1 LIFKSTFI
9 RKPALGRARAL
20 THRGIKE
27 AVVAVVET
35 QRQGEIAV
43 IRMDNPPV
51 NALGHALRVGL
62 EKAFNEANADA
73 SVKAIVLTGTGRFF
87 SAGADITEFK
97 SEMKEPFLPQLIDR
111 IEAGSK
117 PVVAAVNGTALG
129 GGLELALGCHY
140 RVAGKDV
147 RQLGLPEIKLGII
160 PGAGG
165 TQRLPRA
172 IGVEQALQLITTGNF
187 IDATKGAAAG
197 LIDKVADGDVVAAA
211 VAFAKEQAG
220 KPPRRIG
227 EKTIDKSSFPAGLFE
242 KARASLARHPSGP
255 VAPKAAIDAVE
266 AAATLPLAEGN
277 ARERQVFREAAAS
290 PYARALQYAFF
301 AERQAANLPGIGAET
316 KLRDIKT
323 VGILGAGTM
332 GTGIGLAFL
341 NGGFPVTII
350 ETTQDALDRGVSRIK
365 DTLDANAKRGR
376 ITEAQAADRFAKLTP
391 SLSLED
397 LGKSDLVIEAVF
409 ENMALKKEIFQKLDK
424 IAKSGAI
431 LASNTSTLDVDEIA
445 AVTKRP
451 ADVLGMHFFSPA
463 NIMRLLEIV
472 RAEKTGND
480 VMATAM
486 AIAKKINKVGVQAGV
501 CDGFVGNR
509 MLAAYGNEVQAM
521 TLEGAMPQEIDG
533 ALEAW
538 GMAMGPLAVSDLA
551 GLDVGYR
558 IRKERKLVGEAAQF
572 ARVPDKIVEMGRHGQ
587 KTGAGYY
594 KYDANR
600 KRMVDP
606 EIEALIR
613 AEAEALQIKQRHIPA
628 EEIVERCLLRLAN
641 EGAKIVEE
649 GIALRASDCDVMYL
663 NGYGFPAWRGGPMWQ
678 ADNVG
683 LKSVAQK
690 IKAYEAKYGARW
702 KIAPL
707 IEKLAAEG
715 SSFAALDTKKK

>member
-1 LIFKSTFI
+1 V
-9 RKPALGRARAL
+9 
-20 THRGIKE
+20 GIVDTEK
-27 AVVAVVET
+27 
-35 QRQGEIAV
+35 QGDVAV
-43 IRMDNPPV
+43 IRMNNPPV
-51 NALGHALRVGL
+51 NALGHALRGGL
-62 EKAFNEANADA
+62 EKAFSDANADA
-73 SVKAIVLTGTGRFF
+73 GVKAIVLTGTGRFF
-87 SAGADITEFK
+87 SAGADITEFRAP
-97 SEMKEPFLPQLIDR
+97 MKEPFLLQI
-111 IEAGSK
+111 IESIENGPK

-140 RVAGKDV
+140 RVAAKDV

-172 IGVEQALQLITTGNF
+172 IGAERALQLITTGSF

-211 VAFAKEQAG
+211 VAFAREQAG

-227 EKTIDKSSFPAGLFE
+227 QQKIEKSSIPSGLFD

-266 AAATLPLAEGN
+266 AATTLPIAEGTK
-277 ARERQVFREAAAS
+277 RERELFREAAAS

-301 AERQAANLPGIGAET
+301 AERQAANLPGIAADV
-316 KLRDIKT
+316 KLRDVKT

-341 NGGFPVTII
+341 NAGFPLTIV
-350 ETTQDALDRGVSRIK
+350 ETTQDALDKGVARIK
-365 DTLDANAKRGR
+365 DTLAANVKRGR
-376 ITEAQAADRFAKLTP
+376 ATEAQAQERMARLTP
-391 SLSLED
+391 SLKLED
-397 LGKSDLVIEAVF
+397 LGKADLIIEAVF

-431 LASNTSTLDVDEIA
+431 LATNTSTLDVDEIA

-451 ADVLGMHFFSPA
+451 QDVLGMHFFSPA

-486 AIAKKINKVGVQAGV
+486 AIAKKIGKVGVQAGV

-509 MLAAYGNEVQAM
+509 MLASYGNEVQAM
-521 TLEGAMPQEIDG
+521 NLEGAMPQEIDG
-533 ALEAW
+533 ALEGW

-558 IRKERKLVGEAAQF
+558 IRKERKLTGEAAQF
-572 ARVPDKIVEMGRHGQ
+572 ARIPDKIVEMGRLGQ

-594 KYDANR
+594 KYDENR
-600 KRMVDP
+600 KRQVDP
-606 EIEALIR
+606 EIEALIKS
-613 AEAEALQIKQRHIPA
+613 EAEALQIRQRSIPA
-628 EEIVERCLLRLAN
+628 DEIVERCLLRLAN
-641 EGAKIVEE
+641 EGAKILEE
-649 GIALRASDCDVMYL
+649 GIALRASDIDTMYL

-678 ADNVG
+678 VDNVIG
-683 LKSVAQK
+683 MKKAAEK
-690 IKAYEAKYGARW
+690 IKAYEAKYGSRW

-707 IEKLAAEG
+707 IEKLAAENG
-715 SSFAALDTKKK
+715 TFAGLDAKKK

>member
-1 LIFKSTFI
+1 M
-9 RKPALGRARAL
+9 
-20 THRGIKE
+20 
-27 AVVAVVET
+27 AVVET
-35 QRQGEIAV
+35 EKQGDVAV
-43 IRMDNPPV
+43 IRMNNPPV

-62 EKAFNEANADA
+62 QDAFNAANADA
-73 SVKAIVLTGTGRFF
+73 AVKAIVLTGTGKFF
-87 SAGADITEFK
+87 SAGADITEFRG
-97 SEMKEPFLPQLIDR
+97 EMKEPNLPPLIDH
-111 IEAGSK
+111 IEKSSK

-140 RVAGKDV
+140 RVATKDV

-172 IGVEQALQLITTGNF
+172 IGVEQALQLIMTGTF
-187 IDATKGAAAG
+187 IDAQKGAAAG
-197 LIDKVADGDVVAAA
+197 LIDKLADGDVVAAA
-211 VAFAKEQAG
+211 VAFAKEQVG

-227 EKTIDKSSFPAGLFE
+227 EKKIDTASFPAGLFE
-242 KARASLARHPSGP
+242 KARASLGRHPSGP

-266 AAATLPLAEGN
+266 AATTLPIDEGQ
-277 ARERQVFREAAAS
+277 ARERAVFREAAAS
-290 PYARALQYAFF
+290 PFARALQYAFF
-301 AERQAANLPGIGAET
+301 AERQAANLPGIGPDT

-341 NGGFPVTII
+341 NGGFPVTIV
-350 ETTQDALDRGVSRIK
+350 ETTQDALDRGVDRIK
-365 DTLDANAKRGR
+365 DTLSANAKRGR
-376 ITEAQAADRFAKLTP
+376 ITESQAADRIAKLTP
-391 SLSLED
+391 SLEMAD
-397 LGKSDLVIEAVF
+397 LGKADLIIEAVF

-431 LASNTSTLDVDEIA
+431 IASNTSTLDVDEIA

-451 ADVLGMHFFSPA
+451 QDVLGLHFFSPA

-472 RAEKTGND
+472 RAEKTASD

-486 AIAKKINKVGVQAGV
+486 SIAKKINKVGVQAGV

-509 MLAAYGNEVQAM
+509 MLAAYGGEVQAM
-521 TLEGAMPQEIDG
+521 NLEGAMPQEIDG
-533 ALEAW
+533 ALEGW

-558 IRKERKLVGEAAQF
+558 IRKERKLTGEAAQF
-572 ARVPDKIVEMGRHGQ
+572 ARIPDKIVEMGRHGQ

-613 AEAEALQIKQRHIPA
+613 AEAEALQIKQRTIPGD
-628 EEIVERCLLRLAN
+628 EIVERCLLRLAN
-641 EGAKIVEE
+641 EGAKILEE
-649 GIALRASDCDVMYL
+649 GIALRASDCDTMYL

-678 ADNVG
+678 VDNVIG
-683 LKSVAQK
+683 MKKAAER

-715 SSFAALDTKKK
+715 GTFAALDAKKK

>member
-1 LIFKSTFI
+1 MAI
-9 RKPALGRARAL
+9 
-20 THRGIKE
+20 
-27 AVVAVVET
+27 VET
-35 QRQGEIAV
+35 HKQGDVAV

-62 EKAFNEANADA
+62 EKAFAEANADA
-73 SVKAIVLTGTGRFF
+73 GVKAIVLTGTGKFF

-97 SEMKEPFLPQLIDR
+97 GEMKEPFLPALIDT
-111 IEAGSK
+111 IEKSAK

-140 RVAGKDV
+140 RVSTKDV

-172 IGVEQALQLITTGNF
+172 IGVEQALQLITTGTF

-197 LIDKVADGDVVAAA
+197 LIDKLADGDVVAAA

-227 EKTIDKSSFPAGLFE
+227 ETKIDKVPAGLFE
-242 KARASLARHPSGP
+242 KARGSLARHPSGP
-255 VAPKAAIDAVE
+255 IAPKAAIDAVE
-266 AAATLPLAEGN
+266 AATTMPLAEGN
-277 ARERQVFREAAAS
+277 AKERALFREAAAS

-301 AERQAANLPGIGAET
+301 AERQAANLPGIGPDT

-341 NGGFPVTII
+341 NAGFPLTIV
-350 ETTQDALDRGVSRIK
+350 ETTQEALDKGVARVK
-365 DTLDANAKRGR
+365 DTLEANVKRGR
-376 ITEAQAADRFAKLTP
+376 ATEAQAQERMARLTP
-391 SLSLED
+391 SLKLED
-397 LGKSDLVIEAVF
+397 LGASDLIIEAVF
-409 ENMALKKEIFQKLDK
+409 ENMALKKEIFAKLDK
-424 IAKSGAI
+424 IAKPGAI
-431 LASNTSTLDVDEIA
+431 IASNTSTLDVDEIA

-451 ADVLGMHFFSPA
+451 QDVVGLHFFSPA

-472 RAEKTGND
+472 RAEKTAPD
-480 VMATAM
+480 VMATSM
-486 AIAKKINKVGVQAGV
+486 AVAKKIGKVGVQAGV

-509 MLAAYGNEVQAM
+509 MLASYGGEVQAM
-521 TLEGAMPQEIDG
+521 TLEGAMPHEIDG
-533 ALEAW
+533 ALETW

-558 IRKERKLVGEAAQF
+558 IRKERKLTGEAAQF
-572 ARVPDKIVEMGRHGQ
+572 ARVADKIVEMGRLGQ
-587 KTGAGYY
+587 KSGAGYY

-600 KRMVDP
+600 KRQNDP

-613 AEAEALQIKQRHIPA
+613 AEGEALQIKQRSIPGD
-628 EEIVERCLLRLAN
+628 EIVERSLLRLAN
-641 EGAKIVEE
+641 EGAKILDE
-649 GIALRASDCDVMYL
+649 GIALRASDIDTMYL

-678 ADNVG
+678 VDNVIG
-683 LKSVAQK
+683 MKKAAER

-707 IEKLAAEG
+707 IEKLAAENG
-715 SSFAALDTKKK
+715 TFAALDTKKK

>member
-1 LIFKSTFI
+1 
-9 RKPALGRARAL
+9 
-20 THRGIKE
+20 
-27 AVVAVVET
+27 VAIVDTEK
-35 QRQGEIAV
+35 QGDIAV
-43 IRMDNPPV
+43 IRMNNPPV
-51 NALGHALRVGL
+51 NALGHALRVGI
-62 EKAFNEANADA
+62 EKAFAEANADA
-73 SVKAIVLTGTGRFF
+73 GIKAIVLTGTGKFF

-97 SEMKEPFLPQLIDR
+97 GEMKEPFLPQLIDK
-111 IEAGSK
+111 IEASSK

-129 GGLELALGCHY
+129 GGLELSLGCHY

-172 IGVEQALQLITTGNF
+172 IGAEQALQLITTGAF

-197 LIDKVADGDVVAAA
+197 LIDKVADGDLVAAA
-211 VAFAKEQAG
+211 VAFAKEQIG
-220 KPPRRIG
+220 KTPRRIG
-227 EKTIDKSSFPAGLFE
+227 EKTVDKVPAGLFE
-242 KARASLARHPSGP
+242 KARSALGRHPSGP
-255 VAPKAAIDAVE
+255 IAPKAAIDAVE
-266 AAATLPLAEGN
+266 AATTLPLAEGN
-277 ARERQVFREAAAS
+277 ARERALFREAAAS

-301 AERQAANLPGIGAET
+301 AERQAANLPGIGPDT

-341 NGGFPVTII
+341 NAGFPLTII
-350 ETTQDALDRGVSRIK
+350 ETTQEALDKGVARVK
-365 DTLDANAKRGR
+365 DTLEANVKRGR
-376 ITEAQAADRFAKLTP
+376 ATEAQAKERMARLTP
-391 SLSLED
+391 SLKLED
-397 LGKSDLVIEAVF
+397 LGSVDLIIEAVF
-409 ENMALKKEIFQKLDK
+409 ENMALKKEIFAKLDK
-424 IAKSGAI
+424 IAKPGAI
-431 LASNTSTLDVDEIA
+431 IASNTSTLDVDEIA

-451 ADVLGMHFFSPA
+451 QDVVGLHFFSPA

-472 RAEKTGND
+472 RAEKTAPD
-480 VMATAM
+480 VMATSM
-486 AIAKKINKVGVQAGV
+486 AIAKKIGKVGVQAGV

-509 MLAAYGNEVQAM
+509 MLASYGGEVQAM
-521 TLEGAMPQEIDG
+521 TLEGAMPHEIDG
-533 ALEAW
+533 ALETW

-558 IRKERKLVGEAAQF
+558 IRKERKLTGEAAQF
-572 ARVPDKIVEMGRHGQ
+572 ARVADKIVEMGRLGQ

-600 KRMVDP
+600 KRQNDP

-613 AEAEALQIKQRHIPA
+613 AEGEALQIKQRSIPA
-628 EEIVERCLLRLAN
+628 DEIVERSLLRLAN
-641 EGAKIVEE
+641 EGAKILQE
-649 GIALRASDCDVMYL
+649 GIALRASDIDTMYL

-678 ADNVG
+678 VDNVIG
-683 LKSVAQK
+683 MKKAAER
-690 IKAYEAKYGARW
+690 IKAYETKYGARW

-715 SSFAALDTKKK
+715 GTFAALDVKKK

>member
-1 LIFKSTFI
+1 M
-9 RKPALGRARAL
+9 
-20 THRGIKE
+20 
-27 AVVAVVET
+27 AVVET
-35 QRQGEIAV
+35 QKQGDVAV

-62 EKAFNEANADA
+62 EKAFNEANADPG
-73 SVKAIVLTGTGRFF
+73 VKAIVLTGTGRFF
-87 SAGADITEFK
+87 SAGADITEFR
-97 SEMKEPFLPQLIDR
+97 SEMKEPYLPQLIDR
-111 IEAGSK
+111 IEASAK

-140 RVAGKDV
+140 RVATKDV

-172 IGVEQALQLITTGNF
+172 IGVEQALQLIMTGTF
-187 IDATKGAAAG
+187 IDAQKGAAAG
-197 LIDKVADGDVVAAA
+197 LIDKLADGDVVAAA
-211 VAFAKEQAG
+211 VAFAQAQVG

-227 EKTIDKSSFPAGLFE
+227 EKKIDKASFPAGLFE
-242 KARASLARHPSGP
+242 KARASLGRHPSGP

-266 AAATLPLAEGN
+266 AATTLPIDEGQ
-277 ARERQVFREAAAS
+277 ARERAVFREAAAS
-290 PYARALQYAFF
+290 PFARALQYAFF
-301 AERQAANLPGIGAET
+301 AERQAANLPGIGPDT

-341 NGGFPVTII
+341 NGGFPVTIV
-350 ETTQDALDRGVSRIK
+350 ETTQDALDRGVDRIK
-365 DTLDANAKRGR
+365 DTLSANAKRGR
-376 ITEAQAADRFAKLTP
+376 ITESQAADRIAKLTP
-391 SLSLED
+391 SLEMAD
-397 LGKSDLVIEAVF
+397 LGKVDLIIEAVF
-409 ENMALKKEIFQKLDK
+409 ENMALKKEIFQKLDR

-431 LASNTSTLDVDEIA
+431 IASNTSTLDVDEIA

-451 ADVLGMHFFSPA
+451 QDVLGLHFFSPA

-472 RAEKTGND
+472 RAEKTAND

-486 AIAKKINKVGVQAGV
+486 SIAKKINKVGVQAGV

-509 MLAAYGNEVQAM
+509 MLAAYGGEVQAM
-521 TLEGAMPQEIDG
+521 NIEGAMPQEIDG
-533 ALEAW
+533 ALEGW

-558 IRKERKLVGEAAQF
+558 IRKERKLTGEAAQF
-572 ARVPDKIVEMGRHGQ
+572 ARIPDKIVEMGRHGQ

-613 AEAEALQIKQRHIPA
+613 AEAEALQIKQRTIPA
-628 EEIVERCLLRLAN
+628 DEIVERCLLRLAN
-641 EGAKIVEE
+641 EGAKILEE
-649 GIALRASDCDVMYL
+649 GIALRASDCDTMYL

-678 ADNVG
+678 VDNVIG
-683 LKSVAQK
+683 MKKAAER

-715 SSFAALDTKKK
+715 GTFAALDAKKK

>member
-1 LIFKSTFI
+1 MAI
-9 RKPALGRARAL
+9 
-20 THRGIKE
+20 
-27 AVVAVVET
+27 VET
-35 QRQGEIAV
+35 NKQGDVAV

-62 EKAFNEANADA
+62 EKAFAEANADA
-73 SVKAIVLTGTGRFF
+73 GVKAIVLTGTGKFF

-97 SEMKEPFLPQLIDR
+97 GEMKEPFLPALIDT
-111 IEAGSK
+111 IEKSAK

-140 RVAGKDV
+140 RVSTKDV

-172 IGVEQALQLITTGNF
+172 IGAEQALQLITTGTF
-187 IDATKGAAAG
+187 IDASKGAAAG
-197 LIDKVADGDVVAAA
+197 LIDKLADGDVVAAA
-211 VAFAKEQAG
+211 VAFAREQVG

-227 EKTIDKSSFPAGLFE
+227 ETKIDKVPAGLFE
-242 KARASLARHPSGP
+242 KARGALARHPSGP
-255 VAPKAAIDAVE
+255 IAPKAAIDAVE
-266 AAATLPLAEGN
+266 AATTMPLAEGN
-277 ARERQVFREAAAS
+277 ARERALFREAAAS

-301 AERQAANLPGIGAET
+301 AERQAANLPGIAPDT

-341 NGGFPVTII
+341 NAGYPLTIV
-350 ETTQDALDRGVSRIK
+350 ETTQEALDKGVARVK
-365 DTLDANAKRGR
+365 DTLEANVKRGR
-376 ITEAQAADRFAKLTP
+376 ATEAQAKDRMARLTP
-391 SLSLED
+391 SLKLED
-397 LGKSDLVIEAVF
+397 LGTSDLIIEAVF
-409 ENMALKKEIFQKLDK
+409 ENMALKKEIFAKLDK
-424 IAKSGAI
+424 IAKPGAI
-431 LASNTSTLDVDEIA
+431 IASNTSTLDVDEIA

-451 ADVLGMHFFSPA
+451 QDVVGLHFFSPA

-472 RAEKTGND
+472 RAEKTAPD
-480 VMATAM
+480 VMATSM
-486 AIAKKINKVGVQAGV
+486 AVAKKIGKVGVQAGV

-509 MLAAYGNEVQAM
+509 MLASYGGEVQAM
-521 TLEGAMPQEIDG
+521 TLEGAMPHEIDG
-533 ALEAW
+533 ALEGW

-558 IRKERKLVGEAAQF
+558 IRKERKLTGEAAQF
-572 ARVPDKIVEMGRHGQ
+572 ARVADKIVEMGRLGQ

-600 KRMVDP
+600 KRQNDP

-613 AEAEALQIKQRHIPA
+613 AEGEALQIKQRSIPGD
-628 EEIVERCLLRLAN
+628 EIVERSLLRLAN
-641 EGAKIVEE
+641 EGAKILAE
-649 GIALRASDCDVMYL
+649 GIALRASDIDTMYL

-678 ADNVG
+678 VDNVIG
-683 LKSVAQK
+683 MKKAAER

-707 IEKLAAEG
+707 IEKLAAENG
-715 SSFAALDTKKK
+715 TFAALDAKKK

>member
-1 LIFKSTFI
+1 MAI
-9 RKPALGRARAL
+9 
-20 THRGIKE
+20 
-27 AVVAVVET
+27 VET
-35 QRQGEIAV
+35 NKQGDVAV

-62 EKAFNEANADA
+62 EKAFAEANADA
-73 SVKAIVLTGTGRFF
+73 AIKAIVLTGTGKFF

-97 SEMKEPFLPQLIDR
+97 GEMKEPFLPALIDT
-111 IEAGSK
+111 IEKSAK

-140 RVAGKDV
+140 RVSTKDV

-172 IGVEQALQLITTGNF
+172 IGVEQALQLITTGTF
-187 IDATKGAAAG
+187 IDASTGAAAG
-197 LIDKVADGDVVAAA
+197 LIDKLADGDVVAAA
-211 VAFAKEQAG
+211 VAFAKEQVG

-227 EKTIDKSSFPAGLFE
+227 EKKVDKVPAGLFE
-242 KARASLARHPSGP
+242 KARGSIARHPSGP
-255 VAPKAAIDAVE
+255 IAPKAAIDAVE
-266 AAATLPLAEGN
+266 AATTMSLAEGN
-277 ARERQVFREAAAS
+277 ARERALFREAAAS

-301 AERQAANLPGIGAET
+301 AERQAANLPGIGPDT

-341 NGGFPVTII
+341 NAGYPLTIV
-350 ETTQDALDRGVSRIK
+350 ETTQEALDKGVARVK
-365 DTLDANAKRGR
+365 DTLEANVKRGR
-376 ITEAQAADRFAKLTP
+376 ATEAQAADRFARLTP
-391 SLSLED
+391 SLKLED
-397 LGKSDLVIEAVF
+397 LGASDLIIEAVF
-409 ENMALKKEIFQKLDK
+409 ENMALKKEIFAKLDK
-424 IAKSGAI
+424 IAKPGAI
-431 LASNTSTLDVDEIA
+431 IATNTSTLDVDEIA

-451 ADVLGMHFFSPA
+451 QDVVGLHFFSPA

-472 RAEKTGND
+472 RAEKTAPD
-480 VMATAM
+480 VMATSM
-486 AIAKKINKVGVQAGV
+486 AVAKKIGKVGVQAGV

-509 MLAAYGNEVQAM
+509 MLASYGGEVQAM
-521 TLEGAMPQEIDG
+521 TLEGAMPHEIDG
-533 ALEAW
+533 ALEGW

-558 IRKERKLVGEAAQF
+558 IRKERKLTGEAAQF
-572 ARVPDKIVEMGRHGQ
+572 ARVADKIVEMGRLGQ

-600 KRMVDP
+600 KRQNDP

-613 AEAEALQIKQRHIPA
+613 AEGEALQIKQRSIPGD
-628 EEIVERCLLRLAN
+628 EIVERSLLRLAN
-641 EGAKIVEE
+641 EGAKILDE
-649 GIALRASDCDVMYL
+649 GIALRASDIDTMYL

-678 ADNVG
+678 VDNVIG
-683 LKSVAQK
+683 MKKAAER

-707 IEKLAAEG
+707 IEKLAAENG
-715 SSFAALDTKKK
+715 TFAALDGKKK